1 MEKTAESLDWI
12 MKALVKE
19 QMGTGQ
25 APAVFKTKEQRQK
38 EGRAGLE
45 IDSDLV
51 FDHHVKQK
59 QVVEE
64 LKSVYMIEA

>member
-38 EGRAGLE
+38 EGKIGTSYPRPL
-45 IDSDLV
+45 
-51 FDHHVKQK
+51 
-59 QVVEE
+59 
-64 LKSVYMIEA
+64 SVY

>member
-38 EGRAGLE
+38 EGNARNNPPHGKTNNVG
-45 IDSDLV
+45 SD
-51 FDHHVKQK
+51 
-59 QVVEE
+59 QVQHNSGCTETE
-64 LKSVYMIEA
+64 KS